1 MANFKSKLPLAFS
14 QNGIPIS
21 FLLIAIFTQLAIA
34 MPGKDVKP
42 SDSIS
47 FTSSDNDWSRDL
59 DNVKPFAPS
68 ANAANMDS
76 EIGRLDYKTFRFKVI
91 RKLISVGPNLWNT
104 MCYFAEKAA
113 PPIRLELHD
122 GYGPRTSSSCLTMD
136 EDPVRITNRP
146 LLSIML
152 SKF

>member
-1 MANFKSKLPLAFS
+1 MANIKSKLPLAFS
-14 QNGIPIS
+14 QNGIPS
-21 FLLIAIFTQLAIA
+21 TLLLIAIFTQLATA
-34 MPGKDVKP
+34 MPPKVTKP

-47 FTSSDNDWSRDL
+47 FTSMDSDWSRDL

-104 MCYFAEKAA
+104 MCYFAEKATS
-113 PPIRLELHD
+113 PISLELHD
-122 GYGPRTSSSCLTMD
+122 GYGPRTL
-136 EDPVRITNRP
+136 V
-146 LLSIML
+146 
-152 SKF
+152 

>member
-1 MANFKSKLPLAFS
+1 MFSASLSLLLVRAHGEQEHQTLSSDLAKRNADFALAHRNFHPASSCYAW
-14 QNGIPIS
+14 
-21 FLLIAIFTQLAIA
+21 
-34 MPGKDVKP
+34 KDTKP

-104 MCYFAEKAA
+104 MCYFAEKAT
-113 PPIRLELHD
+113 PPISLELHD
-122 GYGPRTSSSCLTMD
+122 GYGPRTSSAF
-136 EDPVRITNRP
+136 
-146 LLSIML
+146 LSIYGRW
-152 SKF
+152 